1 MKDYIELINKEYS
14 EIAKLKNY
22 LNDTDY
28 KLLRELDGGEKM
40 DDNTKL
46 NRANAR
52 KDINIHEANIKQLEE
67 EWSIELS
74 KQIENYRII
83 KN

>member
-67 EWSIELS
+67 EWSIKLS
-74 KQIENYRII
+74 KQIEII
-83 KN
+83 E

>member
-67 EWSIELS
+67 EFSIELS
-74 KQIENYRII
+74 KQIEVIE
-83 KN
+83 

>member
-28 KLLRELDGGEKM
+28 KLLRELDDGEKM

-52 KDINIHEANIKQLEE
+52 KDINIHEANIKKLEE

-74 KQIENYRII
+74 KQIEVIE
-83 KN
+83 

>member
-14 EIAKLKNY
+14 EITKLKNY

-46 NRANAR
+46 NRVNAR

-74 KQIENYRII
+74 KQIEII
-83 KN
+83 E

>member
-14 EIAKLKNY
+14 EITKLKNY

-74 KQIENYRII
+74 KQIDVIE
-83 KN
+83 